1 MSKMSSLNFEIAQKR
16 LMNYFE
22 EMKVMD
28 KELEELKKKYMEDN
42 DSSSDVRVLRPFLK
56 NIYF

>member
-1 MSKMSSLNFEIAQKR
+1 
-16 LMNYFE
+16 MNYFE